1 MKIKKIAIWIVL
13 CAFLSSAHAQRHIP
27 LTYLPPVPVSVQ
39 GTDQASLSLN
49 GIWNFRTDQSATAA
63 INVPGEWEMQGY
75 HVAPGE
81 KAIYDKEFTLP
92 ASWVDKRVVVRFDA
106 VSSHAI
112 VKVNGIMI
120 GEHEGGFVAFH
131 MDLTSAIR
139 PGKNILT
146 VEVRANTISDILGCV
161 SQYAAH
167 TVGGILRKVTLFA
180 LPQVYI
186 ADLNVNST
194 FDNQYK
200 HAKLDLSTQIVNHT
214 RSAQYA
220 GLRYTLKDKDGKV
233 VFEKNISEK
242 SLKALESKQLDIRI
256 AVDKPHHWTA
266 ETPYLY
272 ELTTELMND
281 RHMIQRNVQKV
292 GFREIKVA
300 GNQLLINGKPI
311 KLKGV
316 NRHSIHPLLGRA
328 SDPELDRKD
337 AALFLAANLNYIRTS
352 HYPPSEEFLQAADEL
367 GLYVESESA
376 LNWIQHHAS
385 PIWQHWDYQDPKFL
399 PLMIQANREN
409 VMTNKKHPSVILWSL
424 GNESR
429 WSKLWAEVNR
439 TVKILDKS
447 RPTSFH
453 DQTWGGFNNAGSKV
467 DIANY
472 HYPGING
479 PAITDTASRPTLF
492 GEYAHLST
500 YNRRELLTDP
510 GIRDLFNAPLLSFF
524 DSIYVHKANLGG
536 AVWSGIDDTFHLPDG
551 RIVGYGPWGPLDGW
565 RRTKPEYYGIKKA
578 YSPIRVSNIKR
589 TKDGIICTIQNRYDF
604 RSLED
609 VKIVALVD
617 GKEIQLT
624 STIKPHETGDILIP
638 QANNADTVE
647 IIFTDP
653 RGFEIEHELFT
664 DKKPVEEVYAYKP
677 LSLKED
683 SAFIYITQGD
693 IDYSISKTYGVIT
706 TVRKNKELILAKGPS
721 LAIIAANTEDG
732 GKPNVAGETYQNN
745 IYPLKHYPLYTLF
758 AKNVSVENMKDS
770 ILVNLDLSYQQGE
783 GKQQFIFTKDGILKV
798 RYEMEYQKSDIPVY
812 QYGLMMELPLTFNEL
827 NWHREGPFSYYPQ
840 NHIGRNKG
848 FAKLNANNVYEAEA
862 YGKPLA
868 ADWKDDENTLGSND
882 FRSTKA
888 NIISAELK
896 QHTQSK
902 VKVISNGRQASRSWK
917 QDLHIQW
924 LIADYTNNGSE
935 PFYGSPHSNDRL
947 TLRKGD
953 KIKGSL
959 LLKID

>member
-1 MKIKKIAIWIVL
+1 MKVNTIAVWVMI
-13 CAFLSSAHAQRHIP
+13 CAFVSVTKAQQLNTR
-27 LTYLPPVPVSVQ
+27 TSLPPIPAAVT
-39 GTDQASLSLN
+39 GTDQPSLSLN
-49 GIWNFRTDQSATAA
+49 GMWNFRSDQSSTSA

-75 HVAPGE
+75 HISPGE
-81 KAIYDKEFTLP
+81 KAIYEKEFTLP

-146 VEVRANTISDILGCV
+146 VEVQANTISDILGCV

-186 ADLNVNST
+186 SDLDVNSS
-194 FDNQYK
+194 FDSLYR
-200 HAKLDLSTQIVNHT
+200 HAKLDLNTRIMNHT
-214 RSAQYA
+214 RSIQDA
-220 GLRYTLKDKDGKV
+220 GIRYTLKDKEGKV
-233 VFEKNISEK
+233 VFVKNISEK
-242 SLKALESKQLDIRI
+242 ALKALTSEQLAVRV

-272 ELTTELMND
+272 ELTTELLND
-281 RHMIQRNVQKV
+281 RHTIQRNVQKV
-292 GFREIKVA
+292 GFREVKIA
-300 GNQLLINGKPI
+300 GNQLLINGKPV

-316 NRHSIHPLLGRA
+316 NRHSVHPLLGRA

-337 AALFLAANLNYIRTS
+337 AELFLAANLNYIRTS
-352 HYPPSEEFLQAADEL
+352 HYPPSEEFLHAADEL

-429 WSKLWAEVNR
+429 WSNLWAEVNK
-439 TVKILDKS
+439 TVKLLDKS

-453 DQTWGGFNNAGSKV
+453 DQTWGGFNNAGSKADV
-467 DIANY
+467 ANY
-472 HYPGING
+472 HYPGIDG
-479 PAITDTASRPTLF
+479 PANTDTISRPTLF

-510 GIRDLFNAPLLSFF
+510 GIRDLFNAPMRSFF
-524 DSIYVHKANLGG
+524 DSIYVHKGNLGG
-536 AVWSGIDDTFHLPDG
+536 AIWSGIDDTFHLPDG
-551 RIVGYGPWGPLDGW
+551 RIAGYGPWGPLDGW

-578 YSPIRVSNIKR
+578 YSPVRVLNMQR
-589 TKDGIICTIQNRYDF
+589 TKDGVMCTVQNRYDF
-604 RSLED
+604 CSLED
-609 VKIVALVD
+609 IKILAVID
-617 GKEIQLT
+617 GKEIRLK
-624 STIKPHETGDILIP
+624 SSIKPHDTGQILIP
-638 QANNADTVE
+638 QAKDADTVE
-647 IIFTDP
+647 IMFTDS
-653 RGFEIEHELFT
+653 RGFEIEHEIFT
-664 DKKPVEEVYAYKP
+664 DKKPVQVAHVYKS

-683 SAFIYITQGD
+683 SAFIYITQGN
-693 IDYSISKTYGVIT
+693 IDYTISKTYGVIT
-706 TVRKNKELILAKGPS
+706 TVRKNKELILTKGPS

-758 AKNVSVENMKDS
+758 AKKVSVENKTDS
-770 ILVNLDLSYQQGE
+770 ILVNLNLSYQQGE
-783 GKQQFIFTKDGILKV
+783 GNQQFVFTKDGFLKV
-798 RYEMEYQKSDIPVY
+798 RYEMENKKSDIQVY
-812 QYGLMMELPLTFNEL
+812 QYGLMMELPLTFDEL
-827 NWHREGPFSYYPQ
+827 TWHREGPFSYYPKD
-840 NHIGRNKG
+840 HIGRNKG
-848 FAKLNANNVYEAEA
+848 FAKLNANNIYDVEAH
-862 YGKPLA
+862 GKPLA
-868 ADWKDDENTLGSND
+868 RDWKDDANTLGSND

-896 QHTQSK
+896 HNTQST
-902 VKVISNGRQASRSWK
+902 VKVMSNAKQASRSWK
-917 QDLHIQW
+917 QDEHIQW

-935 PFYGSPHSNDRL
+935 PFYGSPHSSGRL

-953 KIKGSL
+953 KIKGML